1 MPMGAGMAG
10 ACAAGTCSG
19 GVAAGG
25 CGGPGGCGN
34 GGGCVSRPSSLFFMI
49 EETDVYRVVEAWV
62 EAVDVA
68 AAEEEGAVEEVE
80 VEVDAEAVVDE

>member
-1 MPMGAGMAG
+1 
-10 ACAAGTCSG
+10 
-19 GVAAGG
+19 
-25 CGGPGGCGN
+25 
-34 GGGCVSRPSSLFFMI
+34 MI